1 MTFRD
6 VRFVHISIAAPPAR
20 VAALLRDARRLPEWA
35 PNFGDEIKPD
45 GDRWIMR
52 TKAGPC
58 IVRMV
63 DENDLGVADHW
74 VTPPGASEEIH
85 NAIRVTE
92 NGGGS
97 LVVFHLYRQDG
108 FDDARFNEDEAL
120 VSADLRRLKALI
132 EGEA

>member
-1 MTFRD
+1 
-6 VRFVHISIAAPPAR
+6 
-20 VAALLRDARRLPEWA
+20 
-35 PNFGDEIKPD
+35 
-45 GDRWIMR
+45 MR

-58 IVRMV
+58 IVRLV

-74 VTPPGASEEIH
+74 VTPPGASKEMH

-92 NGGGS
+92 NGSGS

-120 VSADLRRLKALI
+120 VSADLRRLKALV
-132 EGEA
+132 EAEA